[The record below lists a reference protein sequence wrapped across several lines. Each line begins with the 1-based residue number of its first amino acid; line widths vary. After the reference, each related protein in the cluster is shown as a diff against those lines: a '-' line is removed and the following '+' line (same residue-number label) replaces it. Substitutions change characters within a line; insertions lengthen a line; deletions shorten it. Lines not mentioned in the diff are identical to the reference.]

1 MKNEKK
7 TKTEIFAEN
16 LYNVLVSEPEF
27 AYLSADEAGERVRKA
42 FDVYC
47 NEETGQEKLEKLR
60 DAIFGIVYETKRQGF
75 CQGIQFARMEFQ

>member
-27 AYLSADEAGERVRKA
+27 AYLSADEAGERVQKA
-42 FDVYC
+42 FAVYC
-47 NEETGQEKLEKLR
+47 NDEKEQENLEKLR
-60 DAIFGIVYETKRQGF
+60 DAIFGIIYETKRQGF
-75 CQGIQFARMEFQ
+75 CQGIQFARMEL